1 MVLSTER
8 IIVMEQSKY
17 EDPKEIANIR
27 KHMLWH
33 KAWLDDGA
41 SAVDAAEYTNVVSY
55 TLPFWVFDS
64 IYHALDDGDSHSKA
78 LAQIL
83 FGATPGLEDVAH
95 LIDPD
100 IDEPK

>member
-1 MVLSTER
+1 
-8 IIVMEQSKY
+8 MEQSKY

-33 KAWLDDGA
+33 KAYLNDGV
-41 SAVDAAEYTNVVSY
+41 SAVDATKYTDVISY
-55 TLPFWVFDS
+55 TLPADVFDA
-64 IYHALDDGDSHSKA
+64 IYCALDRGDSHSKA